1 MNYRTIL
8 LATAAVMFA
17 GAANAKDITSPMYL
31 PGAGQLLSDTSIG
44 YTRTSLKHNLGAGE
58 DFRLSEE
65 VTYGVTDNF
74 SVVAELGNRFDF
86 EGLTNQEYNNDHNFD
101 YTIGAKYNMRSGNLL
116 SQVGVSYF
124 TYDPKSWYGH
134 RGNDAR
140 WQKYLN
146 GEVKVG
152 YELQNGWLPYTTF
165 SATGNIDNYDRSV
178 DYSWFG
184 GVHKTGGKYSV
195 DAGIRYDFNLDGSY
209 RVVAIVQMPG
219 GKEAFASSPARFTM
233 GSGSTLKTFNIQS
246 KGRPLQIHVKQ
257 LQADGR
263 NCLFGQ
269 VAGYNSRTPIGACYL
284 GKFLHFMEPRIYL
297 DSAQNLH
304 VLCQSSPEI
313 FTYSIMNNQGKRV
326 SLQLLQRSGGP
337 VDLMRSGSKIV
348 PVGLRPYVKPTPQQE
363 DVHNASD
370 VPF

>member
-134 RGNDAR
+134 HGNDAR

-195 DAGIRYDFNLDGSY
+195 DAGIRYDFNLDD
-209 RVVAIVQMPG
+209 ANTNTWWI
-219 GKEAFASSPARFTM
+219 EAEANYFVRE
-233 GSGSTLKTFNIQS
+233 NIAV
-246 KGRPLQIHVKQ
+246 G
-257 LQADGR
+257 
-263 NCLFGQ
+263 LFGD
-269 VAGYNSRTPIGACYL
+269 YYL
-284 GKFLHFMEPRIYL
+284 GGNYNDMIDYDYTLGL
-297 DSAQNLH
+297 SAK
-304 VLCQSSPEI
+304 VL
-313 FTYSIMNNQGKRV
+313 F
-326 SLQLLQRSGGP
+326 
-337 VDLMRSGSKIV
+337 
-348 PVGLRPYVKPTPQQE
+348 
-363 DVHNASD
+363 
-370 VPF
+370 